1 MVLLEIL
8 TENENCCTKKI
19 LYFQLY
25 VFQKCTSIIIMNII
39 GLQYHITRE
48 LKCIYDNT
56 TLYIT
61 CSMKK
66 KRIIEIAK
74 VGDRT

>member
-8 TENENCCTKKI
+8 IENENCCTKKI

-25 VFQKCTSIIIMNII
+25 IFQKCTSIIIMNII
-39 GLQYHITRE
+39 GLQYHGRRE

-56 TLYIT
+56 T
-61 CSMKK
+61 
-66 KRIIEIAK
+66 
-74 VGDRT
+74 

>member
-25 VFQKCTSIIIMNII
+25 VFQKCTSIIIMNI
-39 GLQYHITRE
+39 TRE

-56 TLYIT
+56 T
-61 CSMKK
+61 
-66 KRIIEIAK
+66 
-74 VGDRT
+74 